1 MRHDLGDSPGNG
13 LAAHLPSL
21 PQTPDRDRGLAAGA
35 WQDDRVQRLVLFDL
49 DGTLTDAAP
58 GIVSSLLYALD
69 EMGIEHPDDAT
80 IATFLGPPL
89 KDTFGGYFGMDEAGI
104 DAAIAHYRVRYN
116 DVGLFENEV
125 YPGIPDLLARLTG
138 AGFTLATSTS
148 KPTVSATRI
157 LEHFSLAQHFTFIGG
172 ASLDSERN
180 SKAEVIAH
188 TLDELNALGTD
199 TSAGSITMVGDRQ
212 HDVLGAAQFGIPAI
226 GVLWGYGSR
235 AELEGAGAVATADDV
250 GHLGRLLS

>member
-1 MRHDLGDSPGNG
+1 M
-13 LAAHLPSL
+13 
-21 PQTPDRDRGLAAGA
+21 
-35 WQDDRVQRLVLFDL
+35 QRLVLFDL

-58 GIVSSLLYALD
+58 GIVNSLLYALD

-104 DAAIAHYRVRYN
+104 DTAIAHYRVRYH
-116 DVGLFENEV
+116 DIGLFENEV
-125 YPGIPDLLARLTG
+125 YPGIPELLTQLNS
-138 AGFTLATSTS
+138 AGVILATSTS

-157 LEHFSLAQHFTFIGG
+157 LEHFGLAQHFMFIGG
-172 ASLDSERN
+172 ASLDGERN

-188 TLDELNALGTD
+188 TLEELNALGTD

-235 AELEGAGAVATADDV
+235 AELGGASAVATADDV